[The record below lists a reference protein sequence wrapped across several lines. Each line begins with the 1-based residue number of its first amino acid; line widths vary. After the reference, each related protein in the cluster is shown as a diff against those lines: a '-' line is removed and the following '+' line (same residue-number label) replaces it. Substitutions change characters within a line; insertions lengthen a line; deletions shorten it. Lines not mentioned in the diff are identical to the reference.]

1 MTKPPAR
8 KMRAFS
14 SGRDGFWSSDIGS
27 AFWLGSKKDFSSRG
41 YYAGNQAA
49 SQAGGGSKATPENK
63 Q

>member
-27 AFWLGSKKDFSSRG
+27 AFWLGSKKDLS
-41 YYAGNQAA
+41 
-49 SQAGGGSKATPENK
+49 
-63 Q
+63 